1 MVEMGSGIFTRV
13 QCYVSNGKTRRRCMG
28 TGGCTTILC
37 SISSRQK
44 IAHLIAMGMRVLQSS
59 QIEVVTQPILDH
71 LEPSTLHSKQQD
83 STTQVLS
90 KPQNRLANDLGDS
103 N

>member
-1 MVEMGSGIFTRV
+1 
-13 QCYVSNGKTRRRCMG
+13 
-28 TGGCTTILC
+28 
-37 SISSRQK
+37 
-44 IAHLIAMGMRVLQSS
+44 MGMRVLQSS
-59 QIEVVTQPILDH
+59 QREVVTQPILDH